1 MGPRLSPIQLLSVW
15 ATSVHTS
22 CRMRA
27 KRAGWSPVT
36 DAPLLFDRPLA
47 SSGPPRRRA
56 HRPMIK
62 LLLLTTPHP
71 FEIYA
76 GFKLAP
82 RGISP
87 FWR

>member
-1 MGPRLSPIQLLSVW
+1 MGSRLSSIQLLSVW
-15 ATSVHTS
+15 ATGAHTS

-47 SSGPPRRRA
+47 SSDPPRRRA

-62 LLLLTTPHP
+62 LLPLTTDVI
-71 FEIYA
+71 ESRST
-76 GFKLAP
+76 LAS
-82 RGISP
+82 G
-87 FWR
+87 